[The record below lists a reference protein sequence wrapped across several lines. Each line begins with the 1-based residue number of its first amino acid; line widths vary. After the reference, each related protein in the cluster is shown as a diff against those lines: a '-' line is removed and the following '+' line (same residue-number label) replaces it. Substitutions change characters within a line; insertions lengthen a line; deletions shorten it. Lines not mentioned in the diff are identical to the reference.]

1 MKNTKPLNDVIV
13 LDLTRVL
20 AGPYCTMILAD
31 LGAEVIKVER
41 PDVGDD
47 SRAFGPFING
57 KSAYFISLNRGKKS
71 MVLNLKM
78 EKDLKVFKELIKK
91 VDVLVENFRPGTMD
105 RLGLGYEDLKVINPR
120 LIYAASSG
128 FGHSGPYSK
137 KAAYDM
143 IVQAAGGMMSITGQ
157 PGGPP
162 VRVGASIG
170 DITAGLFTAIGI
182 NAALYQRQQTGVGQK
197 IDVAMLDA
205 QVAILENAIARYIVT
220 KEPPKPLGTRHPSI
234 TPFEAFKAADEW
246 VIIAV
251 GNDAL
256 WARFCESV
264 RREELIEDPDFAT
277 NAKRTENYSKLKPIM
292 DEIIAQRTAAEWIRD
307 LDKVGIPVGPI
318 NTVDK
323 LFTDPQVKAR
333 QMLVEVDDSVAGRV
347 ITAGNPI
354 KMSSFADESSR
365 KAAPELGEHTEEIV
379 RRFLGQ
385 GE

>member
-264 RREELIEDPDFAT
+264 RREELIEEPDFAT